1 MASLSGRRS
10 VADEFLGFR
19 QSLLEIV
26 ERKAP
31 MKAVMVRYKVKPER
45 AAENEELVRAVYEE
59 LRSNEPGGLRYAT
72 FQLDDGVSFAHVA
85 LVDTDDGENPL
96 SEVKA
101 FAEFQKGIGD
111 RCEEPPVATPMRE
124 VGSYRLFGE

>member
-1 MASLSGRRS
+1 
-10 VADEFLGFR
+10 
-19 QSLLEIV
+19 
-26 ERKAP
+26 

-59 LRSNEPGGLRYAT
+59 LRSNEPAGLRYVT

-101 FAEFQKGIGD
+101 FAGFQKGIGE
-111 RCEEPPVATPMRE
+111 RCDEPPVATPMRE